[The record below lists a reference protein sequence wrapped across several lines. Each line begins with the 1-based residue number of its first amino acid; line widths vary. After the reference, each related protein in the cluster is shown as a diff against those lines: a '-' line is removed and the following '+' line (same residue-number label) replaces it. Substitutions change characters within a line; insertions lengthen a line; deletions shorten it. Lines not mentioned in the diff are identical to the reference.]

1 MTYGGSLIR
10 PEATGFGAVY
20 YGKEVLA
27 HFNDTYE
34 GKTIA
39 VSGYGNVAWG
49 VCLKAREIMELKL
62 FLSLVEMVM
71 YMIQKESL
79 LMKKLISYYKSVHQI
94 TLN

>member
-1 MTYGGSLIR
+1 MTDGGSLIR

-39 VSGYGNVAWG
+39 VSGYGSSSSSYGYGSAG
-49 VCLKAREIMELKL
+49 RRKKQLE
-62 FLSLVEMVM
+62 
-71 YMIQKESL
+71 KEHYAGSCSDL
-79 LMKKLISYYKSVHQI
+79 
-94 TLN
+94 T